1 MQKEKEKE
9 KEQDLSGTFFGTSKR
24 IVGPKTI
31 VNHWEYHVYHEITT
45 LQYCN
50 YKRRQIIVSKV
61 LLYSNLLLKALGSHM
76 LRGLWHLKE

>member
-1 MQKEKEKE
+1 MQEEKE
-9 KEQDLSGTFFGTSKR
+9 KEQDLSGTFFAASKR

-50 YKRRQIIVSKV
+50 YKSRQISLKV
-61 LLYSNLLLKALGSHM
+61 LLYPIPICC
-76 LRGLWHLKE
+76 LRL